1 MNGLSKQMAQGLET
15 GEMAHVIVR
24 DSYGYVQGLV
34 TDPIILVFLWEFM
47 GSVLNLQKLGY
58 RDCCALSFRVLC
70 GTGRRADTDIMKL
83 L

>member
-34 TDPIILVFLWEFM
+34 TDPIC
-47 GSVLNLQKLGY
+47 
-58 RDCCALSFRVLC
+58 R
-70 GTGRRADTDIMKL
+70 
-83 L
+83 